1 MVDAGLELLCTRIA
15 GAHDTDQVPDTEL
28 VFEHQRTAGVTLCAD
43 RKAINLG
50 ITRLRLNLY
59 CCCFF

>member
-28 VFEHQRTAGVTLCAD
+28 VFEHQRTAGVTLCVQ
-43 RKAINLG
+43 RGKQSI
-50 ITRLRLNLY
+50 
-59 CCCFF
+59 